1 MSLRCPSFCKEYF
14 LYLLHF
20 KVFLFRKNILDFK
33 HRMLHSVINVIA
45 MCFILSIQSKAAD
58 CSLRVFTINGVKA
71 TEMQKD
77 SSSTVLLTLA
87 RTRS

>member
-1 MSLRCPSFCKEYF
+1 
-14 LYLLHF
+14 
-20 KVFLFRKNILDFK
+20 
-33 HRMLHSVINVIA
+33 MLHSVINVIA

-58 CSLRVFTINGVKA
+58 CSLSVFTINGVKA